1 MENVENME
9 NMENVEDTENT
20 EDTNDTENTEE
31 VIETVTRAKTMANRK
46 LEVVRKRLQIEMERL
61 GVDLVIHRTKYI
73 SDGSN
78 GYIPADEDLTF
89 DVKGIL
95 KSLSTTQ
102 AKGFTPYEGGKV
114 YTITDT
120 LSVLYDEGVQ
130 FQMYDR
136 FVYNNVKYTILSIS
150 NVGEQNVYW
159 LLGVT
164 MEPVEVPRYG
174 E

>member
-1 MENVENME
+1 MG
-9 NMENVEDTENT
+9 
-20 EDTNDTENTEE
+20 
-31 VIETVTRAKTMANRK
+31 TVKTMANRK
-46 LEVVRKRLQIEMERL
+46 LEVVRQRLQREMERL
-61 GVDLVIHRTKYI
+61 GVNITIHRTEYV

-78 GYIPADEDLTF
+78 GYIPSGKEMTF

-102 AKGFTPYEGGKV
+102 AKDFTPSDGGKT
-114 YTITDT
+114 YTISDT
-120 LSVLYDEGVQ
+120 LSVLYDEEKH
-130 FQMYDR
+130 FQMYDC
-136 FVYNNVKYTILSIS
+136 FIHNDMKYTILQIS